1 MVRPAQVDQV
11 DQVVALEHPVQVG
24 QMVHQALVV
33 PVEVVVQAVQVA
45 QAD

>member
-33 PVEVVVQAVQVA
+33 QAVQVA